1 VALLLHRYSGVTR
14 RIAIVLAALII
25 PGGLLALAGVALVRA
40 FTRTVIGRRAW
51 NRVLELLRPSTA
63 DEPLRQAA

>member
-1 VALLLHRYSGVTR
+1 MTR

-25 PGGLLALAGVALVRA
+25 PGGLLALFGVAVVRA
-40 FTRTVIGRRAW
+40 VSRTVTGRKAW
-51 NRVLELLRPSTA
+51 SRFLDLLRHPLTA